1 MRAFLLL
8 LHRYCGLVS
17 LAFLAMAGLT
27 GSLLVFRAPLDHA
40 LNSDLF
46 SASSPVASTPYDNVA
61 AVDAFQ
67 SANPGLQV
75 TGFPLRSE
83 ASRSIAAELS
93 ARPGYSAPAFD
104 EVFLDPTD
112 GSLIG
117 GRQTGPG
124 IGPRNFVAGV
134 ADLHFELLAGT
145 PGRLFLGAIAV
156 LWLLSIIAGLVLT
169 TPEKRPFWK
178 KWRRNWQF
186 RRSSSI
192 PRLLLDLHRASGL
205 WLLPFLALLAA
216 TSIAFN
222 FWSEA
227 YEPAVTAISP
237 LEHDLFDEEAPFPQ
251 GTVPRLSFSDV
262 LPRAEA
268 HAQAAGLEWQPAR
281 MLYLPKWNLY
291 GVKFSPQGELSYR
304 QLGPVDHY
312 FDGDTGEWRHQVDP
326 YSDSMGLAMIRVVY
340 PLHSGE
346 IFGFTSLALVF
357 VLGIVTFGQSV
368 TGLYIWWKK
377 RSSRVARRKAAIKHP
392 EDSPLS
398 FADAGKGV

>member
-17 LAFLAMAGLT
+17 LAFLAVAGLT

-46 SASSPVASTPYDNVA
+46 SASNPVASTPLDTVA
-61 AVDAFQ
+61 AIDAFQ
-67 SANPGLQV
+67 AAHPGLQV
-75 TGFPLRSE
+75 TAFPLRSD
-83 ASRSIAAELS
+83 ANRSIAAELS
-93 ARPGYSAPAFD
+93 ARPGAIAPAFD
-104 EVFLDPTD
+104 EVFLNPAD
-112 GSLIG
+112 GSVIG
-117 GRQTGPG
+117 GRETGPG
-124 IGPRNFVAGV
+124 LGPRNFVAGV
-134 ADLHFELLAGT
+134 ADLHFELLTGT

-156 LWLLSIIAGLVLT
+156 LWLLAMIAGLVLT
-169 TPEKRPFWK
+169 TPEKGPFWK
-178 KWRRNWQF
+178 KWWRNWQF
-186 RRSSSI
+186 RRSSAI

-205 WLLPFLALLAA
+205 WLLPFLAVLAM

-227 YEPAVTAISP
+227 YEPAVTAVSP
-237 LEHDLFDEEAPFPQ
+237 LEHDLFDQDAPFPQ
-251 GTVPRLSFSDV
+251 GAVPRLSFSDV

-268 HAQAAGLEWQPAR
+268 HAEAIGLDWEPAR
-281 MLYLPKWNLY
+281 MLYLPQWNLY
-291 GVKFSPQGELSYR
+291 GVKFSPHGELSYR

-326 YSDSMGLAMIRVVY
+326 YSDSAGLAMIRVVY

-346 IFGFTSLALVF
+346 IFGFASLALVF
-357 VLGIVTFGQSV
+357 VLGLVTFGQSV

-377 RSSRVARRKAAIKHP
+377 RSSRVARRKAAKQSKG
-392 EDSPLS
+392 SPPIY
-398 FADAGKGV
+398 ADAGKGA